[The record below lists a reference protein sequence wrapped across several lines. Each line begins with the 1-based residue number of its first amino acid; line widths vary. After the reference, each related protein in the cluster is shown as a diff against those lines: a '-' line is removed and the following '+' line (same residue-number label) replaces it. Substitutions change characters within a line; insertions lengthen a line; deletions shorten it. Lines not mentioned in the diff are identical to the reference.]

1 MKGINLQSVEQSLTG
16 TPKKWRFG
24 FAMLGLA
31 FLGFATPACIA
42 QGGNSHENSDWMGV
56 SLCLLVLLLG
66 VLVLAR
72 WRISRLT
79 VHARHGDPYLRQR
92 IESLEKENI
101 ELGKTQKEMR
111 EYAEHDGLTGV
122 WNHRI
127 IVQRLRQEVDRS
139 RRENLPLSV
148 IMMDLDNFK
157 DVNDSFGHMAGDIVL
172 MEISST
178 LQSLVRSYDW
188 VGRYGGE
195 EFMVILPGS
204 NFVSA
209 RRRAEQFRTAIES
222 AYAMFG
228 EKEIRITA
236 SFGAASGFPSTC
248 EAMIEAADAALYRAK
263 NNGRN
268 CVIATEIEPAG
279 SSPEPVQK

>member
-1 MKGINLQSVEQSLTG
+1 
-16 TPKKWRFG
+16 
-24 FAMLGLA
+24 
-31 FLGFATPACIA
+31 
-42 QGGNSHENSDWMGV
+42 MGV
-56 SLCLLVLLLG
+56 SVCLIVLLLG
-66 VLVLAR
+66 VLALAR
-72 WRISRLT
+72 LRISRLA
-79 VHARHGDPYLRQR
+79 VHARHGDRYLRQR
-92 IESLEKENI
+92 IESLEHENI
-101 ELGKTQKEMR
+101 ELRKTQKEMR
-111 EYAEHDGLTGV
+111 EFAEHDGLTGV
-122 WNHRI
+122 WNHRM

-139 RRENLPLSV
+139 QRENVPLSV

-172 MEISST
+172 MEIGST
-178 LQSLVRSYDW
+178 LQSLIRSYDW

-195 EFMVILPGS
+195 EFLVILPGS
-204 NFVSA
+204 NFVST
-209 RRRAEQFRTAIES
+209 RRRAEQFRTSIES

-236 SFGAASGFPSTC
+236 SFGTASGFPSTC

-279 SSPEPVQK
+279 SAPESVIEQ